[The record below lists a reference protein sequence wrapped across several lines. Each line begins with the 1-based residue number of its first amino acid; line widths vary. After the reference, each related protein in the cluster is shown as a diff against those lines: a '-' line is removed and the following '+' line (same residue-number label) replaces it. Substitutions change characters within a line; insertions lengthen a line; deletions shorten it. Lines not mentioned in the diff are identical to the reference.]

1 MGFRE
6 ELAADAAALEE
17 NGRLRILREIAPE
30 GHGLCRYDGREFL
43 NFSSNDYMGIAA
55 DAELRREFYAQY
67 PDAATPELALSSASS
82 RLLTGNT
89 PAYVRLEEKLS
100 ALYNRRA
107 ALVFNSG
114 YHANIGILPA
124 LSSDR
129 DLILSDKL
137 NHASIID
144 GMRLA
149 DAEFRRYR
157 HLDCEQ
163 LEKILADRRAAY
175 RRVFLVTESVFSM
188 DGDAA
193 DLKKLVGLKKK
204 YDCILVVD
212 EAPFGRRP
220 RPEPGPASPPSS
232 ALRMTSIS

>member
-1 MGFRE
+1 M
-6 ELAADAAALEE
+6 
-17 NGRLRILREIAPE
+17 
-30 GHGLCRYDGREFL
+30 
-43 NFSSNDYMGIAA
+43 
-55 DAELRREFYAQY
+55 
-67 PDAATPELALSSASS
+67 
-82 RLLTGNT
+82 
-89 PAYVRLEEKLS
+89 
-100 ALYNRRA
+100 
-107 ALVFNSG
+107 
-114 YHANIGILPA
+114 
-124 LSSDR
+124 
-129 DLILSDKL
+129 
-137 NHASIID
+137 
-144 GMRLA
+144 A

-220 RPEPGPASPPSS
+220 RSEPGPASPPSS
-232 ALRMTSIS
+232 ALRMTSIF